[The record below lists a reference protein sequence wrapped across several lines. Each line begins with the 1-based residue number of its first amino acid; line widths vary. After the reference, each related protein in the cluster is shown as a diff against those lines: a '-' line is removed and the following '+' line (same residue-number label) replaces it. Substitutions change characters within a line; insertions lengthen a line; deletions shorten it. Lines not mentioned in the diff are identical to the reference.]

1 MKKLFFQLPLLILI
15 SSVLAAEESS
25 LNLDIQL
32 VTKDIEIFHNQEDV
46 SLTTEIIKILSDQH
60 YVKKPYSSIRP
71 KTFDLFIERLDPAK
85 NIFLESELPSYQV
98 NLNLLDDGFK
108 SDLAKAFK
116 LFEIYKNRYL
126 NRHDAQVAF
135 LNQIKEQD
143 LLLNRKIRRDRG
155 EAIRPGELNELKTLW
170 EDLIRNDVIQLIL
183 SGNTLEEAKGKLFK
197 RLTNQKNF
205 FSQTRQEDIFNIYAN
220 SITSSYGPHTNY
232 MSPKRKEDFDIN
244 MSLSLEGI
252 GALLSSDG
260 MYTTIAS
267 LVAGGPA
274 EKSDSIKPNDRIIG
288 VAQDGDENI
297 TDVIGWRIDDVVKLI
312 RGPKNSKVKLEIIPA
327 TSLDDSNTQV
337 IEITRNIVKLED
349 QAAEKNIIEIERS
362 SKKFK
367 IGVIE
372 LPAFYFDF
380 EAYQKRDYNYRSSS
394 KDVKKL
400 LSELK
405 KENVDGL
412 ILDLRNNGGGS
423 LYEANALAHLFL
435 GRGTTVQIKNSA
447 GNIHSLGEKWG
458 YQFFNAPLAILVN
471 KFSASASEI
480 LAGAIQDYDRGLV
493 IGTETFGKGTVQRVD
508 QLTSGQLKF
517 TESKFYRVSGSSTQN
532 EGVTPDISLPTTIN
546 IDEVGEN
553 QLPGALEHD
562 NIPTAKYR
570 DFGRINPYLDE
581 LKEKNK
587 ERISQSVFYQN
598 LSQRKEWREL
608 QEIEWLELNLEKRRA
623 IKDRTEKELLALENS
638 LRSQMNLET
647 FPTYQEFLDREDD
660 PDKISFDK
668 KEIKETANILIDL
681 IESKNKTTMAS
692 LEAG

>member
-1 MKKLFFQLPLLILI
+1 MKKLFFRLPLLILI

-25 LNLDIQL
+25 PNLDIQL
-32 VTKDIEIFHNQEDV
+32 VTRDIEIFHNQEDV

-108 SDLAKAFK
+108 SDLTKAFK

-155 EAIRPGELNELKTLW
+155 EAIRPVELIDLYILW

-183 SGNTLEEAKGKLFK
+183 SGNTLEEAKEKLFK

-312 RGPKNSKVKLEIIPA
+312 RGPKDSKVKLEIIPA

-562 NIPTAKYR
+562 NIPTTRYR

-581 LKEKNK
+581 LKEKNR

-608 QEIEWLELNLEKRRA
+608 QEIEWLELNLEKRRV

-638 LRSQMNLET
+638 LRSQMSLET

-660 PDKISFDK
+660 PDKISFEK

>member
-1 MKKLFFQLPLLILI
+1 MKKLFFQLPLLIFISFILKSEGSNPIEDNQLI
-15 SSVLAAEESS
+15 
-25 LNLDIQL
+25 DRD
-32 VTKDIEIFHNQEDV
+32 KKIFHNQKDV
-46 SLTTEIIKILSDQH
+46 ALTSEIIEILSKQH
-60 YVKKPYSSIRP
+60 YVQKPYASIRS
-71 KTFDLFIERLDPAK
+71 KTLNLFIEELDPAK
-85 NIFLESELPSYQV
+85 NIFLESEVLPFQD
-98 NLNLLDDGFK
+98 NLNVMNNNIN
-108 SDLAKAFK
+108 SDLVGIFK

-126 NRHDAQVAF
+126 TRHTVQVEF
-135 LNQIKEQD
+135 LGQLTEQD
-143 LLLNRKIRRDRG
+143 LLLNKKIRRDRS
-155 EAIRPGELNELKTLW
+155 ETIRSNRLDELGTLW
-170 EDLIRNDVIQLIL
+170 KDLIINDVIQLIL
-183 SGNTLEEAKGKLFK
+183 SGNTLEEAKEKLSK

-205 FSQTRQEDIFNIYAN
+205 FSQTRHEHIFNIYAN
-220 SITSSYGPHTNY
+220 SLTGSYGPHTNY
-232 MSPKRKEDFDIN
+232 MSPKTKEDFDIN

-297 TDVIGWRIDDVVKLI
+297 TDVIGWRIDDVVRLI
-312 RGPKNSKVKLEIIPA
+312 RGPKDSKVKLEIIPA
-327 TSLDDSNTQV
+327 TSLDDSNTQI
-337 IEITRNIVKLED
+337 IEIKRNVVKLED
-349 QAAEKNIIEIERS
+349 KAAKKDIIEIERP
-362 SKKFK
+362 SKTFK

-372 LPAFYFDF
+372 LPDFYFDF
-380 EAYQKRDYNYRSSS
+380 EAYQNRDYNYRSSS

-405 KENVDGL
+405 REDVDGL

-458 YQFFNAPLAILVN
+458 YQFFDGPLAILVN

-508 QLTSGQLKF
+508 QLTTGQLKF

-532 EGVTPDISLPTTIN
+532 KGVTPDIFLPTMVDT
-546 IDEVGEN
+546 DEFGEN

-562 NIPTAKYR
+562 NIPPTKFR
-570 DFGRINPYLDE
+570 DFERIDPYLSELKAKNNFRIN
-581 LKEKNK
+581 KS
-587 ERISQSVFYQN
+587 IFYQH
-598 LSQRKEWREL
+598 LKGRKEWRKM
-608 QEIEWLELNLEKRRA
+608 QEIDWLKLNLETRRE

-638 LRSQMNLET
+638 LRSQMNLEI
-647 FPTYQEFLDREDD
+647 FSTYQEFLDREED
-660 PDKISFDK
+660 PDNISFTK
-668 KEIKETANILIDL
+668 KEIDETANILTDL
-681 IESKNKTTMAS
+681 IESKNKPTLAS

>member
-1 MKKLFFQLPLLILI
+1 MKKLFFQLPLLIFISFILKSEGSNPIEDNQLI
-15 SSVLAAEESS
+15 
-25 LNLDIQL
+25 DRD
-32 VTKDIEIFHNQEDV
+32 KKIFHNQKDV
-46 SLTTEIIKILSDQH
+46 ALTSEIIEILSKQH
-60 YVKKPYSSIRP
+60 YVKKPYASIRS
-71 KTFDLFIERLDPAK
+71 KTLNLFIEELDPAK
-85 NIFLESELPSYQV
+85 NIFLESEVLPFQD
-98 NLNLLDDGFK
+98 NLNVMNNNIN
-108 SDLAKAFK
+108 SDLVGIFK

-126 NRHDAQVAF
+126 TRHTVQVEF
-135 LNQIKEQD
+135 LGQLIEQD
-143 LLLNRKIRRDRG
+143 LLLNKKIRRDRN
-155 EAIRPGELNELKTLW
+155 EAVRSNRLDELRTLW
-170 EDLIRNDVIQLIL
+170 KDLIINDVIQLIL
-183 SGNTLEEAKGKLFK
+183 SGNTLEEAKEKLSK

-205 FSQTRQEDIFNIYAN
+205 FLQTRHEHIFNIYAN
-220 SITSSYGPHTNY
+220 SLTGSYGPHTNY
-232 MSPKRKEDFDIN
+232 MSPKTKEDFDIN

-297 TDVIGWRIDDVVKLI
+297 TDVIGWRIDDVVRLI
-312 RGPKNSKVKLEIIPA
+312 RGPKDSKVKLEIIPA
-327 TSLDDSNTQV
+327 TSLDDSNTQI
-337 IEITRNIVKLED
+337 IEIKRNVVKLED
-349 QAAEKNIIEIERS
+349 KAAKKDIIEIERP
-362 SKKFK
+362 SKTFK

-372 LPAFYFDF
+372 LPDFYFDF
-380 EAYQKRDYNYRSSS
+380 EAYQNRDYNYRSSS

-405 KENVDGL
+405 REDVDGL

-458 YQFFNAPLAILVN
+458 YQFFDGPLAILVN

-508 QLTSGQLKF
+508 QLTTGQLKF

-532 EGVTPDISLPTTIN
+532 KGVTPDIFLPTIVDT
-546 IDEVGEN
+546 DEFGEN

-562 NIPTAKYR
+562 NIPPTKFR
-570 DFGRINPYLDE
+570 DFERIDPYLSELKAKNNFRIN
-581 LKEKNK
+581 KS
-587 ERISQSVFYQN
+587 IFYQH
-598 LSQRKEWREL
+598 LKSRKEWRKM
-608 QEIEWLELNLEKRRA
+608 QEIDWLKLNLETRRE

-638 LRSQMNLET
+638 LRSQMNLEI
-647 FPTYQEFLDREDD
+647 FSTYQEFLDREED
-660 PDKISFDK
+660 PDNISFTK
-668 KEIKETANILIDL
+668 KEIDETANILTDL
-681 IESKNKTTMAS
+681 IESKNKPTLAS

>member
-1 MKKLFFQLPLLILI
+1 M
-15 SSVLAAEESS
+15 
-25 LNLDIQL
+25 
-32 VTKDIEIFHNQEDV
+32 
-46 SLTTEIIKILSDQH
+46 
-60 YVKKPYSSIRP
+60 
-71 KTFDLFIERLDPAK
+71 
-85 NIFLESELPSYQV
+85 
-98 NLNLLDDGFK
+98 
-108 SDLAKAFK
+108 
-116 LFEIYKNRYL
+116 
-126 NRHDAQVAF
+126 
-135 LNQIKEQD
+135 
-143 LLLNRKIRRDRG
+143 LLNKKIRRDRS
-155 EAIRPGELNELKTLW
+155 EAVRSDRLDELKALW
-170 EDLIRNDVIQLIL
+170 KDLIINDVIQLIL
-183 SGNTLEEAKGKLFK
+183 SGNNLEEAKEKLSK
-197 RLTNQKNF
+197 SLSNQKNYF
-205 FSQTRQEDIFNIYAN
+205 LQTRHEDIFNIYAN
-220 SITSSYGPHTNY
+220 SLTSSYGPHTNY
-232 MSPKRKEDFDIN
+232 MSPKTKEDFDIN

-312 RGPKNSKVKLEIIPA
+312 RGPKDSKVKLEIIPA
-327 TSLDDSNTQV
+327 TSLDDSNTQI
-337 IEITRNIVKLED
+337 IEIKRNIVKLED
-349 QAAEKNIIEIERS
+349 QAAEKDIIEIKRP
-362 SKKFK
+362 SKTFK

-380 EAYQKRDYNYRSSS
+380 EAYHNRDYSYRSAS

-405 KENVDGL
+405 REDVDGL

-435 GRGTTVQIKNSA
+435 GRGTIVQIKNSA
-447 GNIHSLGEKWG
+447 GNIHSLGERWG
-458 YQFFNAPLAILVN
+458 YQFFDGPLAILVN

-532 EGVTPDISLPTTIN
+532 NGVTPDIFLPTMVDT
-546 IDEVGEN
+546 DEFGEI

-562 NIPTAKYR
+562 NIPPTKFR
-570 DFGRINPYLDE
+570 DFERIDPYLSELKAKNNFRIN
-581 LKEKNK
+581 KS
-587 ERISQSVFYQN
+587 IFYQN
-598 LSQRKEWREL
+598 LKGRKEWRKM
-608 QEIEWLELNLEKRRA
+608 QEIDWLKLNLETRRE

-638 LRSQMNLET
+638 LRSQMNLEI
-647 FPTYQEFLDREDD
+647 FSTYQEFLDREED
-660 PDKISFDK
+660 PDNISFNK
-668 KEIKETANILIDL
+668 KEINETANILTDL
-681 IESKNKTTMAS
+681 IESKNKPTLAS
-692 LEAG
+692 FEAG

>member
-1 MKKLFFQLPLLILI
+1 MKKLFFQLPLLIFISFILKSEGSNPIEDNQLI
-15 SSVLAAEESS
+15 
-25 LNLDIQL
+25 DRD
-32 VTKDIEIFHNQEDV
+32 KKIFHNQKDV
-46 SLTTEIIKILSDQH
+46 ALTSEIIEILSKQH
-60 YVKKPYSSIRP
+60 YVKKPYASIRS
-71 KTFDLFIERLDPAK
+71 KTLNLFIEELDPAK
-85 NIFLESELPSYQV
+85 NIFLESEVLPFQD
-98 NLNLLDDGFK
+98 NLNVMNNNIN
-108 SDLAKAFK
+108 SDLVGIFK

-126 NRHDAQVAF
+126 TRHTVQVEF
-135 LNQIKEQD
+135 LGQLTGQD
-143 LLLNRKIRRDRG
+143 LLLNKKIRRDRS
-155 EAIRPGELNELKTLW
+155 EAIRSNRLDELRTLW
-170 EDLIRNDVIQLIL
+170 KDLIINDVIQLIL
-183 SGNTLEEAKGKLFK
+183 SGNTLEEAKEKLSK

-205 FSQTRQEDIFNIYAN
+205 FSQTRHEHIFNIYAN
-220 SITSSYGPHTNY
+220 SLTGSYGPHTNY
-232 MSPKRKEDFDIN
+232 MSPKTKEDFDIN

-297 TDVIGWRIDDVVKLI
+297 TDVIGWRIDDVVRLI
-312 RGPKNSKVKLEIIPA
+312 RGPKDSKVKLEIIPA
-327 TSLDDSNTQV
+327 TSLDDSNTQI
-337 IEITRNIVKLED
+337 IEIKRNVVKLED
-349 QAAEKNIIEIERS
+349 KAAKKDIIEIERP
-362 SKKFK
+362 SKTFK

-372 LPAFYFDF
+372 LPDFYFDF
-380 EAYQKRDYNYRSSS
+380 EAYQNRDYNYRSSS

-405 KENVDGL
+405 REDVDGL

-458 YQFFNAPLAILVN
+458 YQFFDGPLAILVN

-508 QLTSGQLKF
+508 QLTTGQLKF

-532 EGVTPDISLPTTIN
+532 KGVTPDIFLPTM
-546 IDEVGEN
+546 IDTDEFGEN

-562 NIPTAKYR
+562 NIPPTKFR
-570 DFGRINPYLDE
+570 DFERIDPYLSELKAKNNFRIN
-581 LKEKNK
+581 KS
-587 ERISQSVFYQN
+587 IFYQH
-598 LSQRKEWREL
+598 LKGRKEWRKM
-608 QEIEWLELNLEKRRA
+608 QEIDWLKLNLETRRE

-638 LRSQMNLET
+638 LRSQMNLEI
-647 FPTYQEFLDREDD
+647 FSTYQEFLDREED
-660 PDKISFDK
+660 PDNISFTK
-668 KEIKETANILIDL
+668 KEINETANILTDL
-681 IESKNKTTMAS
+681 IESKNKPTLAS

>member
-1 MKKLFFQLPLLILI
+1 MKKLFFQLPLLIFISFILKSEGSNPIEDNQLI
-15 SSVLAAEESS
+15 
-25 LNLDIQL
+25 DRD
-32 VTKDIEIFHNQEDV
+32 KKIFHNQKDV
-46 SLTTEIIKILSDQH
+46 ALTSEIIEILSKQH
-60 YVKKPYSSIRP
+60 YVKKPYASIRS
-71 KTFDLFIERLDPAK
+71 KTLNLFIEELDPAK
-85 NIFLESELPSYQV
+85 NIFLESEVLPFQD
-98 NLNLLDDGFK
+98 NLNVMNNNIN
-108 SDLAKAFK
+108 SDLVGIFK

-126 NRHDAQVAF
+126 TRHTVQVEF
-135 LNQIKEQD
+135 LGQLTGQD
-143 LLLNRKIRRDRG
+143 LLLNKKIRRDRS
-155 EAIRPGELNELKTLW
+155 EAIRSNRLDELRTLW
-170 EDLIRNDVIQLIL
+170 KDLIINDVIQLIL
-183 SGNTLEEAKGKLFK
+183 SGNTLEEAKEKLSK

-205 FSQTRQEDIFNIYAN
+205 FSQTRHEHIFNIYAN
-220 SITSSYGPHTNY
+220 SLTGSYGPHTNY
-232 MSPKRKEDFDIN
+232 MSPKTKEDFDIN

-297 TDVIGWRIDDVVKLI
+297 TDVIGWRIDDVVRLI
-312 RGPKNSKVKLEIIPA
+312 RGPKDSKVKLEIIPA
-327 TSLDDSNTQV
+327 TSLDDSNTQI
-337 IEITRNIVKLED
+337 IEIKRNVVKLED
-349 QAAEKNIIEIERS
+349 KAAKKDIIEIERP
-362 SKKFK
+362 SKTFK

-372 LPAFYFDF
+372 LPDFYFDF
-380 EAYQKRDYNYRSSS
+380 EAYQNRDYNYRSSS

-405 KENVDGL
+405 REDVDGL

-458 YQFFNAPLAILVN
+458 YQFFDGPLAILVN

-508 QLTSGQLKF
+508 QLTTGQLKF

-532 EGVTPDISLPTTIN
+532 KGVTPDIFLPTMVDT
-546 IDEVGEN
+546 DEFGEN

-562 NIPTAKYR
+562 NIPPTKFR
-570 DFGRINPYLDE
+570 DFERIDPYLSELKAKNNFRIN
-581 LKEKNK
+581 KS
-587 ERISQSVFYQN
+587 IFYQH
-598 LSQRKEWREL
+598 LKGRKEWRKM
-608 QEIEWLELNLEKRRA
+608 QEIDWLKLNLETRRE

-638 LRSQMNLET
+638 LRSQMNLEI
-647 FPTYQEFLDREDD
+647 FSTYQEFLDREED
-660 PDKISFDK
+660 PDNISFTK
-668 KEIKETANILIDL
+668 KEIDETANILTDL
-681 IESKNKTTMAS
+681 IESKNKPTLAS

>member
-1 MKKLFFQLPLLILI
+1 MKKLFFQLPLLIFISFILKSEGSNPIEDNQLI
-15 SSVLAAEESS
+15 
-25 LNLDIQL
+25 DRD
-32 VTKDIEIFHNQEDV
+32 KKIFHNQKDV
-46 SLTTEIIKILSDQH
+46 ALTSEIIEILSKQH
-60 YVKKPYSSIRP
+60 YVKKPYASIRS
-71 KTFDLFIERLDPAK
+71 KTLNLFIEELDPAK
-85 NIFLESELPSYQV
+85 NIFLESEVLPFQD
-98 NLNLLDDGFK
+98 NLNVMNNNIN
-108 SDLAKAFK
+108 SDLVGIFK

-126 NRHDAQVAF
+126 TRHTVQVEF
-135 LNQIKEQD
+135 LGQLTGQD
-143 LLLNRKIRRDRG
+143 LLLNKKIRRDRS
-155 EAIRPGELNELKTLW
+155 EAIRSNRLDELRTLW
-170 EDLIRNDVIQLIL
+170 KDLIINDVIQLIL
-183 SGNTLEEAKGKLFK
+183 SGNTLEEAKEKLSK

-205 FSQTRQEDIFNIYAN
+205 FSQTRHEHIFNIYAN
-220 SITSSYGPHTNY
+220 SLTGSYGPHTNY
-232 MSPKRKEDFDIN
+232 MSPKTKEDFDIN

-297 TDVIGWRIDDVVKLI
+297 TDVIGWRIDDVVRLI
-312 RGPKNSKVKLEIIPA
+312 RGPKDSKVKLEIIPA
-327 TSLDDSNTQV
+327 TSLDDSNTQI
-337 IEITRNIVKLED
+337 IEIKRNVVKLED
-349 QAAEKNIIEIERS
+349 KAAKKDIIEIERP
-362 SKKFK
+362 SKTFK

-372 LPAFYFDF
+372 LPDFYFDF
-380 EAYQKRDYNYRSSS
+380 EAYQNRDYNYRSSS

-405 KENVDGL
+405 REDVDGL

-458 YQFFNAPLAILVN
+458 YQFFDGPLAILVN

-508 QLTSGQLKF
+508 QLTTGQLKF

-532 EGVTPDISLPTTIN
+532 KGVTPDIFLPTM
-546 IDEVGEN
+546 IDTDEFGEN

-562 NIPTAKYR
+562 NIPPTKFR
-570 DFGRINPYLDE
+570 DFERIDPYLSELKAKNNFRIN
-581 LKEKNK
+581 KS
-587 ERISQSVFYQN
+587 IFYQH
-598 LSQRKEWREL
+598 LKGRKEWRKM
-608 QEIEWLELNLEKRRA
+608 QEIDWLKLNLETRRE

-638 LRSQMNLET
+638 LRSQMNLEI
-647 FPTYQEFLDREDD
+647 FSTYQEFLDREED
-660 PDKISFDK
+660 PDNISFTK
-668 KEIKETANILIDL
+668 KEIDETANILTDL
-681 IESKNKTTMAS
+681 IESKNKPTLAS

>member
-1 MKKLFFQLPLLILI
+1 MKKLFFQLPLLIFISFILKSEGSNPIEDNQLI
-15 SSVLAAEESS
+15 
-25 LNLDIQL
+25 DRD
-32 VTKDIEIFHNQEDV
+32 KKIFHNQKDV
-46 SLTTEIIKILSDQH
+46 ALTSEIIEILSKQH
-60 YVKKPYSSIRP
+60 YVKKPYASIRS
-71 KTFDLFIERLDPAK
+71 KTLNLFIEELDPAK
-85 NIFLESELPSYQV
+85 NIFLESEVLPFQD
-98 NLNLLDDGFK
+98 NLNVMNNNIN
-108 SDLAKAFK
+108 SDLVGIFK

-126 NRHDAQVAF
+126 TRHTVQVEF
-135 LNQIKEQD
+135 LGQLTGQD
-143 LLLNRKIRRDRG
+143 LLLNKKIRRDRS
-155 EAIRPGELNELKTLW
+155 EAIRSNRLDELRTLW
-170 EDLIRNDVIQLIL
+170 KDLIINDVIQLIL
-183 SGNTLEEAKGKLFK
+183 SGNTLEEAKEKLSK

-205 FSQTRQEDIFNIYAN
+205 FSQTRHEHIFNIYAN
-220 SITSSYGPHTNY
+220 SLTGSYGPHTNY
-232 MSPKRKEDFDIN
+232 MSPKTKEDFDIN

-297 TDVIGWRIDDVVKLI
+297 TDVIGWRIDDVVRLI
-312 RGPKNSKVKLEIIPA
+312 RGPKDSKVKLEIIPA
-327 TSLDDSNTQV
+327 TSLDDSNTQI
-337 IEITRNIVKLED
+337 IEIKRNVVKLED
-349 QAAEKNIIEIERS
+349 KAAKKDIIEIERP
-362 SKKFK
+362 SKTFK

-372 LPAFYFDF
+372 LPDFYFDF
-380 EAYQKRDYNYRSSS
+380 EAYQNRDYNYRSSS

-405 KENVDGL
+405 REDVDGL

-458 YQFFNAPLAILVN
+458 YQFFDGPLAILVN

-508 QLTSGQLKF
+508 QLTTGQLKF

-532 EGVTPDISLPTTIN
+532 KGVTPDIFLPTMVDT
-546 IDEVGEN
+546 DEFGEN

-562 NIPTAKYR
+562 NIPPTKFR
-570 DFGRINPYLDE
+570 DFERIDPYLSELKAKNNFRIN
-581 LKEKNK
+581 KS
-587 ERISQSVFYQN
+587 IFYQH
-598 LSQRKEWREL
+598 LKGRKEWRKM
-608 QEIEWLELNLEKRRA
+608 QEIDWLKLNLETRRE

-638 LRSQMNLET
+638 LRSQMDLEI
-647 FPTYQEFLDREDD
+647 FSTYQEFLDREED
-660 PDKISFDK
+660 PDNISFTK
-668 KEIKETANILIDL
+668 KEIDETANILTDL
-681 IESKNKTTMAS
+681 IESKNKPTLAS

>member
-1 MKKLFFQLPLLILI
+1 MKKLFFQLPLLIFISFILKSEGSNPIEDNQLI
-15 SSVLAAEESS
+15 
-25 LNLDIQL
+25 DRD
-32 VTKDIEIFHNQEDV
+32 KKIFHNQKDV
-46 SLTTEIIKILSDQH
+46 ALTSEIIEILSKQH
-60 YVKKPYSSIRP
+60 YVKKPYASIRS
-71 KTFDLFIERLDPAK
+71 KTLNLFIDELDPAK
-85 NIFLESELPSYQV
+85 NIFLESEVLPYQAD
-98 NLNLLDDGFK
+98 LNLMNNNIN
-108 SDLAKAFK
+108 SDLVGVFK

-126 NRHDAQVAF
+126 TRHTLQVEF
-135 LNQIKEQD
+135 LDQLTRQD
-143 LLLNRKIRRDRG
+143 LLLNKKIRRDRS
-155 EAIRPGELNELKTLW
+155 EAVRSNRLDELKTLW
-170 EDLIRNDVIQLIL
+170 KDLIINDIIQLIL
-183 SGNTLEEAKGKLFK
+183 SGNTLEEAKEKLSK

-205 FSQTRQEDIFNIYAN
+205 FLQTRHEHIFNIYAN
-220 SITSSYGPHTNY
+220 SLTGSYGPHTDY
-232 MSPKRKEDFDIN
+232 MSPKTKEDFDIN

-297 TDVIGWRIDDVVKLI
+297 TDVIGWRIDDVVRLI
-312 RGPKNSKVKLEIIPA
+312 RGPKDSKVKLEIIPA
-327 TSLDDSNTQV
+327 TSLDDSNTQI
-337 IEITRNIVKLED
+337 IEIKRNVVKLED
-349 QAAEKNIIEIERS
+349 KAAKKDIIEIERP
-362 SKKFK
+362 SKTFK

-372 LPAFYFDF
+372 LPDFYFDF
-380 EAYQKRDYNYRSSS
+380 EAYQNRDYNYRSSS

-405 KENVDGL
+405 REDVDGL

-458 YQFFNAPLAILVN
+458 YQFFDGPLAILVN

-480 LAGAIQDYDRGLV
+480 LAGAIQDYDRGIV

-508 QLTSGQLKF
+508 QLTTGQLKF

-532 EGVTPDISLPTTIN
+532 KGVTPDIFLPTMVDT
-546 IDEVGEN
+546 DEFGEN

-562 NIPTAKYR
+562 NIPPTKFR
-570 DFGRINPYLDE
+570 DFERIDPYLSGLKAKNNFRIN
-581 LKEKNK
+581 KS
-587 ERISQSVFYQN
+587 IFYQH
-598 LSQRKEWREL
+598 LKGRKEWRKM
-608 QEIEWLELNLEKRRA
+608 QEIDWLKLNLETRRE

-638 LRSQMNLET
+638 LRSQMNLEI
-647 FPTYQEFLDREDD
+647 FSTYQEFLDREED
-660 PDKISFDK
+660 PDNISFTK
-668 KEIKETANILIDL
+668 KEIDETANILTDL
-681 IESKNKTTMAS
+681 IESKNKPTLAS

>member
-1 MKKLFFQLPLLILI
+1 MKKLFFQLPLLMLICPILG
-15 SSVLAAEESS
+15 AEESD
-25 LNLDIQL
+25 LNLDIQF
-32 VTKDIEIFHNQEDV
+32 VTRDKEIFHNQEDV
-46 SLTTEIIKILSDQH
+46 SLTKEIIKILSDQH
-60 YVKKPYSSIRP
+60 FVKKPYSSIRP
-71 KTFDLFIERLDPAK
+71 KTFDLFVERLDPAK
-85 NIFLESELPSYQV
+85 NIFLESEVLSYQE
-98 NLNLLDDGFK
+98 NLNLLNGGFK
-108 SDLAKAFK
+108 SDLAEAFK

-126 NRHDAQVAF
+126 DRHDTQVAF
-135 LNQIKEQD
+135 LNQVVEKD
-143 LLLNRKIRRDRG
+143 LLLNRTIRRDRS
-155 EAIRPGELNELKTLW
+155 EAIRHSELNNLKTLW
-170 EDLIRNDVIQLIL
+170 EDLIINDVILLIL
-183 SGNTLEEAKGKLFK
+183 SGNSLEEAKEKLLK

-205 FSQTRQEDIFNIYAN
+205 FLQTRQEDIFNIYAN
-220 SITSSYGPHTNY
+220 SVTSSYGPHTNY

-312 RGPKNSKVKLEIIPA
+312 RGPKDSKVKLEIIPA

-337 IEITRNIVKLED
+337 IVITRNIVKLED

-380 EAYQKRDYNYRSSS
+380 EAYQNRDYNYRSSS

-532 EGVTPDISLPTTIN
+532 EGVTPDISLPTIID

-553 QLPGALEHD
+553 QLPSALEHD
-562 NIPTAKYR
+562 NIPTVRYR
-570 DFGRINPYLDE
+570 DFGRIDPYLDE

-587 ERISQSVFYQN
+587 QRISQSIFYQN
-598 LSQRKEWREL
+598 LNKRKEWRKL
-608 QEIEWLELNLEKRRA
+608 QQIDWLELNLNKRKA
-623 IKDRTEKELLALENS
+623 IKDKTEKELLALENS
-638 LRSQMNLET
+638 LRSQMNLKT

-668 KEIKETANILIDL
+668 REIKETANILIDL
-681 IESKNKTTMAS
+681 IESKNRTTIA
-692 LEAG
+692 LLKVG

>member
-1 MKKLFFQLPLLILI
+1 
-15 SSVLAAEESS
+15 
-25 LNLDIQL
+25 
-32 VTKDIEIFHNQEDV
+32 
-46 SLTTEIIKILSDQH
+46 
-60 YVKKPYSSIRP
+60 
-71 KTFDLFIERLDPAK
+71 
-85 NIFLESELPSYQV
+85 
-98 NLNLLDDGFK
+98 
-108 SDLAKAFK
+108 
-116 LFEIYKNRYL
+116 
-126 NRHDAQVAF
+126 
-135 LNQIKEQD
+135 
-143 LLLNRKIRRDRG
+143 
-155 EAIRPGELNELKTLW
+155 
-170 EDLIRNDVIQLIL
+170 
-183 SGNTLEEAKGKLFK
+183 
-197 RLTNQKNF
+197 
-205 FSQTRQEDIFNIYAN
+205 
-220 SITSSYGPHTNY
+220 
-232 MSPKRKEDFDIN
+232 MSPKTKEDFDIN

-260 MYTTIAS
+260 MYTTITS
-267 LVAGGPA
+267 LVAGGQA

-312 RGPKNSKVKLEIIPA
+312 RGPKDSKVKLEIIPA
-327 TSLDDSNTQV
+327 TSLDDSNTQI

-349 QAAEKNIIEIERS
+349 QAAEKNIIEIKRP
-362 SKKFK
+362 SKTFK

-380 EAYQKRDYNYRSSS
+380 EAYQNRDYNYRSSS

-480 LAGAIQDYDRGLV
+480 LAGVIQDYDRGLV

-532 EGVTPDISLPTTIN
+532 KGVTPDISLPTI
-546 IDEVGEN
+546 IDVDEIGEN

-562 NIPTAKYR
+562 NIPTTKFR
-570 DFGRINPYLDE
+570 NFGRINSHLSQ
-581 LKEKNK
+581 LKEKNT
-587 ERISQSVFYQN
+587 ERINLSVFYQSLN
-598 LSQRKEWREL
+598 QRKEWRKL
-608 QEIEWLELNLEKRRA
+608 QEIEWLELNLEKRKA

-638 LRSQMNLET
+638 LRSQMNLKT
-647 FPTYQEFLDREDD
+647 FSTYQEFLDREED

-668 KEIKETANILIDL
+668 KEINETANILIDL